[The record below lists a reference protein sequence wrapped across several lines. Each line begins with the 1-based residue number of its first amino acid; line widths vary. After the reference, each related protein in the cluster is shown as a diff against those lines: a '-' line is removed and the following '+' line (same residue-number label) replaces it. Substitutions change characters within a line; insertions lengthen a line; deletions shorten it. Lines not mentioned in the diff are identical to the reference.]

1 MEGTA
6 FVKFGVVTTYWPDL
20 HAWIQVVI
28 EGMEG
33 GRLVFFPQLLIAC
46 LAGLCTSVVH
56 VFSLLLNL
64 LSQVS
69 RL

>member
-1 MEGTA
+1 MTR
-6 FVKFGVVTTYWPDL
+6 YWPDQ
-20 HAWIQVVI
+20 HDWIQVVI

-56 VFSLLLNL
+56 VFNLLLDL

-69 RL
+69 GP